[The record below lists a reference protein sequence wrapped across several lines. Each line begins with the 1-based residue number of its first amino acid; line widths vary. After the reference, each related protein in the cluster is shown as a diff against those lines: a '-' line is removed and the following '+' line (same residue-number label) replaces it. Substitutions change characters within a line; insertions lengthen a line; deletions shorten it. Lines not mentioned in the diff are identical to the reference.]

1 MSGYSLKVIKPTSIA
16 LGCALLLV
24 IMANLT
30 REGIRIN
37 EAEYA
42 TRQLREMVPGS
53 VIQETGVGTY
63 TATIGSEKV
72 ATIKTVQTMK
82 GYNGLI
88 KFLVAYSPNEEV
100 ISVRTISHKETPGL
114 GDIIDIEVSDWMT
127 KFSGRSKDNTHWL
140 LRPEGD
146 IDGVSGATITAK
158 AAMLA
163 IEEALP

>member
-1 MSGYSLKVIKPTSIA
+1 MSDYFLKMIKPTIIA
-16 LGCALLLV
+16 LGCAFLLV

-30 REGIRIN
+30 HEGISVN

-42 TRQLREMVPGS
+42 TRQLREMVPDS
-53 VIQETGVGTY
+53 VIQETSVGTY
-63 TATIGSEKV
+63 TATIGGERV
-72 ATIKTVQTMK
+72 ATIQTVQTMK

-88 KFLVAYSPNEEV
+88 RFLVAYSSDGEV

-127 KFSGRSKDNTHWL
+127 QFSGRSKENTQWV